1 MCETDIIKGKE
12 EQLQILMNASR
23 EAERARII
31 TIILQ
36 VRSKL
41 DLKEEDNIKIYDELT
56 YILDRIEGK

>member
-12 EQLQILMNASR
+12 EQLQILLNASR